1 MAIMQGGQ
9 QSTLCWECKN
19 THRDKCSW
27 FNPVDPQPVPGWV
40 AELRPKAMIGE
51 SYLVLECPNFK
62 PQRRRENRVAAPPT
76 DGLLHGVYKRK
87 TAGKS
92 PWTARIIK
100 DGKYYHLG
108 SFATMEEANA
118 AQLAAEEAISRGEV
132 PQYKTR
138 PSAAFTGVYPRYR
151 RWEVRITYQGQSI
164 YLGSFADE
172 KEAIAARLAAEEA
185 IKRGE
190 EPCKK

>member
-1 MAIMQGGQ
+1 M
-9 QSTLCWECKN
+9 
-19 THRDKCSW
+19 
-27 FNPVDPQPVPGWV
+27 
-40 AELRPKAMIGE
+40 AELRPKATIGE
-51 SYLVLECPNFK
+51 SYLVKECPNFK
-62 PQRRRENRVAAPPT
+62 PQHPQENRAQVTPPVVE
-76 DGLLHGVYKRK
+76 GLLHGVYKRK

-118 AQLAAEEAISRGEV
+118 ARLAAEEAISRGEV